1 MKLQNI
7 TSDYKSFADNQL
19 LTAAQLNLLVQYLDN
34 QDRLSRLALTGAGIV
49 CGMEVS
55 LSDDV
60 LTISQGT
67 ALTTDGDLIKL
78 RNKNS
83 NSKKSPIAIQGI
95 DFVAYLPFSN
105 HKVQYEPFLESKESY
120 IPILELLTEEEA
132 KSFPSSKNISDIKI
146 NDYVVVLYLENYTK
160 PYDVCNE
167 SDCDSQGIPEI
178 SRLRYFLIDKENV
191 GKVVLKNDT
200 IFNQFGKIKDLTGKN
215 VKIERVIASTL
226 IQKESIYLE
235 KYNDVAKE
243 ATIRFNQACKD
254 LFEIL
259 GKSFGFELPLSLKA
273 RNIFVPKPFPNAQY
287 NYDFL
292 LDLMATYDEIKDLT
306 LKIDSICNHEINS
319 FPKHILL
326 GTIEDDS
333 IRHGFY
339 KSSALANDQ
348 NVKGKINML
357 LNRLD
362 AMVTNFNGGRNIE
375 IQIRPSKLCANLSE
389 KAIPR
394 YYLENSPL
402 RKNWKFGSTERDQ
415 QEINSEKDLGF
426 DLSCKDFF
434 RIEGAFDLNWAT
446 ALDAIL
452 KKKVE
457 YGLNFDVVC
466 LNSEMEMKDLDLN
479 DFPVLFKDLQTNLS
493 AWRAQQIC
501 LLQTA
506 TTFLTGFSTKADG
519 GHNHVKDYFIRE
531 TFVSAVYE
539 NPVGSFRDIYGMTS
553 STEKAKTT
561 EVKSELP
568 KEESRKKSTSNADL
582 YNVVNIAGTRKL
594 DVVEE
599 AHYYKQPTSYFPIT
613 KGAEDIG
620 KGFESFNEVKGNYS
634 FHDLVAI
641 YEGQLVSVIPDLKN
655 WAEVDKEMRVTFP
668 TKLMA
673 AIQTLNKEFPTNIN
687 FINEAKLGS
696 FEAALD
702 NLCKLTNEAFNF
714 ISETIND
721 AGNDY
726 VKKDFEDHYLA
737 ILNRLKE
744 NCCAGDFLK
753 VIFQETIDRK
763 KRILEDTR
771 FSNFVAKHPGL
782 EHMAGVPN
790 AGTFVLLYNAKT
802 NRVIADFALPY
813 ICCSKNA
820 PIAFMVT
827 PPIEDKEDVQ
837 FDIEPTIC
845 KRDKETVKV
854 PFEIIPQDAE
864 INLATPF
871 KGLSIKNN
879 ILSIDQN
886 FKDFEIPIQF
896 VSAGKLLEKS
906 IKVIQKGLLELSYE
920 FDKEREAFIV
930 KSNLPYANYQ
940 WYINEKEFK
949 GESSEY
955 LIIDKEFKKEIK
967 VSLMVETPCGKEESQ
982 ISINP
987 PIEDEEA
994 ISFSI
999 EPQHCKDPK
1008 NQDSIPFSL
1017 VPNRTKI
1024 SLESDYS
1031 GLSINGNNL
1040 IITAEFDAYDKPI
1053 YFILNGQKS
1062 KQSITIIEQKELV
1075 LSHQYIAES
1084 NLHVITS
1091 NISVE
1096 EFHWT
1101 FNKKKITSET
1111 SEKIE
1116 LTDFNAGKNSV
1127 SLSIQTECGL
1137 LTTDIEFDHKGKEE
1151 SDCSSKAL
1159 ERLSTL
1165 KVNLARL
1172 IGRSELR
1179 VSIEKDLSALSEF
1192 VQDFEKNTK
1201 SYISGNNLG
1210 NFSGIH
1216 NSFEN
1221 LNSKVFDE
1229 RFFNHREVIIEVYKI
1244 SLEMV
1249 YAMMTCIDGKVLEE
1263 MSGAF
1268 NMLFNTIE
1276 NHLKN
1281 PEYTKMLLALRNLI
1295 EELIEFRIKNGANDN
1310 EDILIIHL
1318 SRLLS
1323 ILKELG

>member
-1 MKLQNI
+1 MKLLDI

-55 LSDDV
+55 GSGSV

-78 RNKNS
+78 RNKTL

-95 DFVAYLPFSN
+95 DFVAYLPFNN

-132 KSFPSSKNISDIKI
+132 KSFPSSKNISDIKV

-200 IFNQFGKIKDLTGKN
+200 IFNQFEKIKGLTGKN
-215 VKIERVIASTL
+215 VKIERVIAPTL

-235 KYNDVAKE
+235 KYNDVAKD
-243 ATIRFNQACKD
+243 ATITFNQACKELFDILVSD
-254 LFEIL
+254 L
-259 GKSFGFELPLSLKA
+259 GFDLPLSLKV
-273 RNIFVPKPFPNAQY
+273 RNIFVSRAFPYAQY

-292 LDLMATYDEIKDLT
+292 LDLVATYNEIKDLT
-306 LKIDSICNHEINS
+306 LKINSICNHNIES

-326 GTIEDDS
+326 GSLDDGS
-333 IRHGFY
+333 LRHSFY
-339 KSSALANDQ
+339 KSSALASDQ
-348 NVKGKINML
+348 SVRQKINSL
-357 LNRLD
+357 LNRFDVLLK
-362 AMVTNFNGGRNIE
+362 NFNGNRNNE
-375 IQIRPSKLCANLSE
+375 IQIRASKLCSKLSD
-389 KAIPR
+389 KAIPA
-394 YYLENSPL
+394 YYQENSQI
-402 RKNWKFGSTERDQ
+402 RKNWKFGSIESEQ
-415 QEINSEKDLGF
+415 QEINNERYIGF
-426 DLSCKDFF
+426 DLSCNDFF

-457 YGLNFDVVC
+457 YGLNFDVIC
-466 LNSEMEMKDLDLN
+466 LNSEMEMKDLNLN
-479 DFPVLFKDLQTNLS
+479 DFPVYFQDLQTNLS

-519 GHNHVKDYFIRE
+519 GHNHVRDYFIRE
-531 TFVSAVYE
+531 TFVGAVYE
-539 NPVGSFRDIYGMTS
+539 NPVGSFRDIYGMIS
-553 STEKAKTT
+553 SEEKAKTT
-561 EVKSELP
+561 EVKSEKP
-568 KEESRKKSTSNADL
+568 KEESRKENISYSEL
-582 YNVVNIAGTRKL
+582 FNVVSSKKY
-594 DVVEE
+594 DVFEDVQ
-599 AHYYKQPTSYFPIT
+599 YYNQPAVYFPIT
-613 KGAEDIG
+613 KGTEDIG

-641 YEGQLVSVIPDLKN
+641 YEGKLVDVIPDLKN

-687 FINEAKLGS
+687 SINEAKLGS

-763 KRILEDTR
+763 KRILEDSS

-827 PPIEDKEDVQ
+827 PPIEDKKEVQ

-845 KRDKETVKV
+845 KQDKETVKV
-854 PFEIIPQDAE
+854 PFEIIPEDAE
-864 INLATPF
+864 IGTVRAFEGIAINENTL
-871 KGLSIKNN
+871 I
-879 ILSIDQN
+879 IDPS
-886 FKDFEIPIQF
+886 FKDFEVPIQF
-896 VSAGKLLEKS
+896 QSQWKLLEKS
-906 IKVIQKGLLELSYE
+906 ITILQKGKLELSYE
-920 FDKEREAFIV
+920 YDKEEKSHVV
-930 KSNLPYANYQ
+930 KSNVLSEKFQ
-940 WYINEKEFK
+940 WRINGEDFESKSSETLVIEKEFQ
-949 GESSEY
+949 
-955 LIIDKEFKKEIK
+955 KEII
-967 VSLMVETPCGKEESQ
+967 VSLVVVTACGEENVQ
-982 ISINP
+982 ISITP
-987 PIEDEEA
+987 TAEEE
-994 ISFSI
+994 SVRFSI
-999 EPQHCKDPK
+999 EPSICKDAGARI
-1008 NQDSIPFSL
+1008 SIPFAL
-1017 VPNRTKI
+1017 TPEGTEIK
-1024 SLESDYS
+1024 LEKSYS
-1031 GLSINGNNL
+1031 GLSISGNELVVTAAFNYYDNPISF
-1040 IITAEFDAYDKPI
+1040 IINNEV
-1053 YFILNGQKS
+1053 S
-1062 KQSITIIEQKELV
+1062 SQSITIIKKDVLELYHEFYPEQN
-1075 LSHQYIAES
+1075 I
-1084 NLHVITS
+1084 HVITS
-1091 NISVE
+1091 NISSE
-1096 EFHWT
+1096 KFGWM
-1101 FNKKKITSET
+1101 FNKSKITAET
-1111 SEKIE
+1111 SEKLEI
-1116 LTDFNAGKNSV
+1116 
-1127 SLSIQTECGL
+1127 
-1137 LTTDIEFDHKGKEE
+1137 TDIPQGSNLVTLTVQTKCGNLTNEITFEHKGKEE
-1151 SDCSSKAL
+1151 GNCSSKAL
-1159 ERLSTL
+1159 EQIKDSKSRLT
-1165 KVNLARL
+1165 RL
-1172 IGRSELR
+1172 LGRSELR
-1179 VSIEKDLSALSEF
+1179 VTLEKDLTFIQQCILNYENDPDGF
-1192 VQDFEKNTK
+1192 IQGKYLHNIERVRRTFE
-1201 SYISGNNLG
+1201 S
-1210 NFSGIH
+1210 
-1216 NSFEN
+1216 
-1221 LNSKVFDE
+1221 LNSRLIETKNQQE
-1229 RFFNHREVIIEVYKI
+1229 IISEVYKI
-1244 SLEMV
+1244 CLEIL
-1249 YAMMTCIDGKVLEE
+1249 YAMIICIDHKVLQEFSE
-1263 MSGAF
+1263 SLK
-1268 NMLFNTIE
+1268 LFFGTIE

-1281 PEYTKMLLALRNLI
+1281 PEYAKMLMGFKKHI
-1295 EELIEFRIKNGANDN
+1295 EELKEFRLRNGEN
-1310 EDILIIHL
+1310 EDEDVLISHL
-1318 SRLLS
+1318 DRLLS
-1323 ILKELG
+1323 LLKDMG